1 MAGMDPAI
9 SLSLNLKNMAQAKI
23 IKLTEKSTLV
33 SITPNGR
40 QFGSKLAYI
49 RQADGDTVGATIE
62 IADGYTF
69 VDFKVWNPDTDTM
82 EVVTT
87 KDGVVCQTLE
97 WA

>member
-1 MAGMDPAI
+1 MA
-9 SLSLNLKNMAQAKI
+9 LAKI

-49 RQADGDTVGATIE
+49 RQAEGDTEGATIE

-69 VDFKVWNPDTDTM
+69 VDFKVWNPDTETM
-82 EVVTT
+82 VVVTT